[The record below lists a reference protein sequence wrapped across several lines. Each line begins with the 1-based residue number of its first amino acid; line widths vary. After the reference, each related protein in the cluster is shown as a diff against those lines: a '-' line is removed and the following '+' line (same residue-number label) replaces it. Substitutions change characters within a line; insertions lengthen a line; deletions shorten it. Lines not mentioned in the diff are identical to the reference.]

1 MGRNVVKDP
10 MQTSFFTDFAKARI
24 RVYLIVW
31 PLFIAAMMLDLDY
44 SCNVT
49 TTCFAC
55 GFRSAFKFLVQGHIA
70 SAFAECPLLGPVLA
84 LAAFSLADVTALL
97 LLFLQHRRSR
107 QGTK

>member
-31 PLFIAAMMLDLDY
+31 PLFIAAMMLDFDY
-44 SCNVT
+44 SCNAT

-70 SAFAECPLLGPVLA
+70 NAFAECPLLGPVLA
-84 LAAFSLADVTALL
+84 LAAFSLVDVTALL
-97 LLFLQHRRSR
+97 LLFLQRRRSS